1 MINKNQNLSSE
12 YIIGR
17 NAVSEALKSGRTIES
32 VLISENISGGSSISL
47 LAKLKERKII
57 IKKVNKAKLDSI
69 SRGANHQGIIALAGV
84 KESVSV
90 EEIIKIAEK
99 KGEAPFIIVADE
111 IEDPHNLGAI
121 IRTAECVGAHG
132 VIIPKRRSVGITASV
147 NKSSAGALEYVPV
160 AKVSNI
166 PATLDKLKEMGIWVY
181 GADMNGE
188 SWCKCDFKGS
198 VALVIG
204 SEGKGIG
211 SLVRK
216 KCDFIVSIPMSG
228 HINSLNASVAA
239 GVLMYEVRRQR
250 G

>member
-160 AKVSNI
+160 AKVGNI
-166 PATLDKLKEMGIWVY
+166 PATLDKLKKMGIWIY

-188 SWCKCDFKGS
+188 NWCKCDFKGS